1 MIDKELIIK
10 LNKSGKTCQ
19 EIRDELGY
27 SLTTIRK
34 YIKENLQTKS
44 TKKICKI
51 KAGTK

>member
-10 LNKSGKTCQ
+10 LNKNGKTCQ

-34 YIKENLQTKS
+34 YIKESGLKTNS
-44 TKKICKI
+44 KKV
-51 KAGTK
+51 